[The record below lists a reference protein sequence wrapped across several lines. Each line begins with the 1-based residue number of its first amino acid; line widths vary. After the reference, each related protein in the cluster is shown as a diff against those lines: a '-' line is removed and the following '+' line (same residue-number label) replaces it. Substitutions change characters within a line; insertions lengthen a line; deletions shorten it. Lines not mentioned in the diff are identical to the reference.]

1 MYEFEKLIG
10 RVEWIRRYKAGPL
23 LEERNAFLVH
33 LRSQGYS
40 ARQLK
45 TNNKYVPWIAEL
57 IGVRQSGAVTPSQIE
72 RAAKKWVATHCRAG
86 SSVSTVR
93 IAKGAFKQ
101 VAKSWLRFLDKW
113 NSDLPCNRYLHQIDQ
128 FLRHLR
134 EDRGYT
140 DHTVLTR
147 QSALR
152 LFFNWLAL
160 KECALEDVSPATIAD
175 YFVEH
180 HSQKW
185 KRTTIATYAHSLR
198 SFFGYASSQG
208 WCKYEIEKFIE
219 RPRIYS
225 LSGIPQGPAWREVRQ
240 LIASVGSDR
249 PSHIRDRA
257 IMLLLAVYGLR
268 CGEVAS
274 LTLDDIDWASDRI
287 RIHRLKRR
295 TPQEFPLTAEVGN
308 AILRYLQ
315 TVRPKSAYRQVF
327 LRMLSPHR
335 PFGISGLNTSITL
348 RIRAL
353 GLQLP
358 TYGPHGLRHA
368 CATHLLSEGFSIK
381 EIGDHLGHRSA
392 QATQI
397 YAKVDTQGLRQV
409 AAFDLKPLKAY
420 VAKASYSSTPEWAES
435 RLPQLRQVADVH
447 FGGLL

>member
-45 TNNKYVPWIAEL
+45 TNNKYILWIAEL
-57 IGVRQSGAVTPSQIE
+57 IDVRQSTAVTPSQIE
-72 RAAKKWVATHCRAG
+72 QAAKKWVGIHCRTG

-93 IAKGAFKQ
+93 IARGAFKQ
-101 VAKSWLRFLDKW
+101 VAKSWLRFLDRW
-113 NSDLPCNRYLHQIDQ
+113 NNDLPYSQYQDQMDQ
-128 FLRHLR
+128 FSRHLR

-147 QSALR
+147 QGALR

-160 KECALEDVSPATIAD
+160 KGCALEEVSPATIAG

-180 HSQKW
+180 CSQNW
-185 KRTTIATYAHSLR
+185 KRRTIAGYAHSLR

-208 WCKYEIEKFIE
+208 WCKYGIKESIE

-225 LSGIPQGPAWREVRQ
+225 LSGIPQGPAWKEVRQ
-240 LIASVGSDR
+240 LITSVGSDR

-327 LRMLSPHR
+327 LRLLSPHR
-335 PFGISGLNTSITL
+335 PFGISCLNTSITL

-368 CATHLLSEGFSIK
+368 CATHLLAEGFSIK

-409 AAFDLKPLKAY
+409 AAFDLNLLKAY

>member
-1 MYEFEKLIG
+1 M
-10 RVEWIRRYKAGPL
+10 
-23 LEERNAFLVH
+23 
-33 LRSQGYS
+33 
-40 ARQLK
+40 
-45 TNNKYVPWIAEL
+45 
-57 IGVRQSGAVTPSQIE
+57 
-72 RAAKKWVATHCRAG
+72 
-86 SSVSTVR
+86 
-93 IAKGAFKQ
+93 
-101 VAKSWLRFLDKW
+101 
-113 NSDLPCNRYLHQIDQ
+113 DQ
-128 FLRHLR
+128 FFRHLQ

-140 DHTVLTR
+140 VHTVLTR
-147 QSALR
+147 QRALR

-160 KECALEDVSPATIAD
+160 KECAVEDVTPATVAN

-180 HSQKW
+180 QCQNW
-185 KRTTIATYAHSLR
+185 KRATIAAYATSLR
-198 SFFGYASSQG
+198 SFFAYASSQG
-208 WCKYEIEKFIE
+208 WCKYGIEESIE
-219 RPRIYS
+219 RPRLYS
-225 LSGIPQGPAWREVRQ
+225 LSNIPQGPAWRDVRQ
-240 LIASVGSDR
+240 LIGSVSSDR

-287 RIHRLKRR
+287 RIRRLKRR

-308 AILRYLQ
+308 AILKYLQ
-315 TVRPKSAYRQVF
+315 TVRPESAYRQVF

-335 PFGISGLNTSITL
+335 PFGISGLNASITL

-358 TYGPHGLRHA
+358 SYGPHGLRHA

-435 RLPQLRQVADVH
+435 RLPQLRQVADLH

>member
-45 TNNKYVPWIAEL
+45 TNNKYVLWIAEL
-57 IGVRQSGAVTPSQIE
+57 IDVRQSAAVTPSQIE
-72 RAAKKWVATHCRAG
+72 RAAKKWIATHCRAG
-86 SSVSTVR
+86 SSVNTVR
-93 IAKGAFKQ
+93 IARGAFKQ

-113 NSDLPCNRYLHQIDQ
+113 NSDLPCSRYQHQMDQ
-128 FLRHLR
+128 FLRQLR

-140 DHTVLTR
+140 VRTVLTR
-147 QSALR
+147 QGALR

-160 KECALEDVSPATIAD
+160 KGRALEDVTPSTVAG

-180 HSQKW
+180 QCQNW
-185 KRTTIATYAHSLR
+185 KRTTIATYANSLR
-198 SFFGYASSQG
+198 SFFGYANSQG
-208 WCKYEIEKFIE
+208 WCKYGIEESIE
-219 RPRIYS
+219 RPRLYT
-225 LSGIPQGPAWREVRQ
+225 LSGIPQGPAWRDVRQ
-240 LIASVGSDR
+240 LITSVSGDR

-257 IMLLLAVYGLR
+257 AMLLLAVYGLR

-274 LTLDDIDWASDRI
+274 LTLDDIDWGTDRI

-295 TPQEFPLTAEVGN
+295 TPQVFPLTAEVGN
-308 AILRYLQ
+308 ALLRYVRE
-315 TVRPKSAYRQVF
+315 VRPSSAYRQVF
-327 LRMLSPHR
+327 LRLPSPHR
-335 PFGISGLNTSITL
+335 PFSISGLNASITM

-368 CATHLLSEGFSIK
+368 CATHLLSKGFSIK

-409 AAFDLKPLKAY
+409 AAFDLEPLNAY
-420 VAKASYSSTPEWAES
+420 VANAFFPSTPEWAEN
-435 RLPQLRQVADVH
+435 RLPELRQVGDVH